1 MLSKMKFFSVFFIL
15 LYNSLNVNAQEIIQG
30 QAKVINS
37 DYIKIDDQ
45 IIILYGIE
53 AMERKQV
60 CYIDNKIWPCYDIT
74 VRFLESLVDL
84 GETKCQIIK
93 KNRMGR
99 LFGICEVMN
108 INIELNRELVE
119 KGYALARRK
128 QTKDYV
134 QYEKIAKKKHLAA
147 YKHHGFWQCVDT
159 KRDLDKLK
167 KDL

>member
-84 GETKCQIIK
+84 GETQCQIIK

-108 INIELNRELVE
+108 LNIELNRELVE

-134 QYEKIAKKKHLAA
+134 QYEKIAKKNKL
-147 YKHHGFWQCVDT
+147 GIWQSKFIKPWDWR
-159 KRDLDKLK
+159 KRYNVPSDP
-167 KDL
+167 

>member
-1 MLSKMKFFSVFFIL
+1 
-15 LYNSLNVNAQEIIQG
+15 
-30 QAKVINS
+30 
-37 DYIKIDDQ
+37 
-45 IIILYGIE
+45 
-53 AMERKQV
+53 MERKQV

-74 VRFLESLVDL
+74 VGFVESLVDL

-134 QYEKIAKKKHLAA
+134 QYEKIAKKNKL
-147 YKHHGFWQCVDT
+147 GIWQSKFIKPWDWR
-159 KRDLDKLK
+159 KRYNVPSDP
-167 KDL
+167 

>member
-30 QAKVINS
+30 KAKVINS

-84 GETKCQIIK
+84 GET
-93 KNRMGR
+93 
-99 LFGICEVMN
+99 
-108 INIELNRELVE
+108 
-119 KGYALARRK
+119 
-128 QTKDYV
+128 
-134 QYEKIAKKKHLAA
+134 
-147 YKHHGFWQCVDT
+147 
-159 KRDLDKLK
+159 
-167 KDL
+167 

>member
-15 LYNSLNVNAQEIIQG
+15 LYYSLNVNAQEIIQG

-93 KNRMGR
+93 K
-99 LFGICEVMN
+99 
-108 INIELNRELVE
+108 
-119 KGYALARRK
+119 K
-128 QTKDYV
+128 
-134 QYEKIAKKKHLAA
+134 
-147 YKHHGFWQCVDT
+147 
-159 KRDLDKLK
+159 
-167 KDL
+167 